1 MNDRGADS
9 TSGSSAAGLWRGTS
23 RTDRDDARR
32 GRLLDAALHLYGT
45 SGFRATSIQALC
57 HESGVSSRS
66 FYELF
71 PARSAG
77 SAQGAIT
84 AQEALL
90 EQLYI
95 LLNKEIVEAL
105 RTLDIPAGLSLLEA
119 TVGMVSAALMPMLG
133 DERKARVLEVES
145 VGVSQ
150 SLEERRRAT
159 MRLLA
164 DSVEA
169 SFAQLQTGYGLPQ
182 RDRSPSTGSSPST
195 VSSDTSGSGDLT
207 DLILVGGLTEVLVQR
222 VHTPLH
228 ERSATT
234 DFLTQI
240 AQTALRAHGVGDEWF
255 DLLPSTQAK
264 SAEA

>member
-1 MNDRGADS
+1 
-9 TSGSSAAGLWRGTS
+9 
-23 RTDRDDARR
+23 
-32 GRLLDAALHLYGT
+32 
-45 SGFRATSIQALC
+45 
-57 HESGVSSRS
+57 
-66 FYELF
+66 
-71 PARSAG
+71 
-77 SAQGAIT
+77 
-84 AQEALL
+84 
-90 EQLYI
+90 
-95 LLNKEIVEAL
+95 
-105 RTLDIPAGLSLLEA
+105 
-119 TVGMVSAALMPMLG
+119 MVSAALMPMLG